1 LCLQALTKATQQR
14 SKQNKAKVTIYL
26 CSLQGYPCG
35 LRKKTDKKLVKRS
48 YPEGTRLQC
57 I

>member
-1 LCLQALTKATQQR
+1 LCLGALTKATQQR
-14 SKQNKAKVTIYL
+14 SKQNQAKVNIYL
-26 CSLQGYPCG
+26 CSLQGYPCA

-48 YPEGTRLQC
+48 YPVGNRLEC

>member
-14 SKQNKAKVTIYL
+14 SKQNQAKVNIYL
-26 CSLQGYPCG
+26 CSLQGYPCA
-35 LRKKTDKKLVKRS
+35 LRKKTDKKLDKRS
-48 YPEGTRLQC
+48 YPVGNRLEC